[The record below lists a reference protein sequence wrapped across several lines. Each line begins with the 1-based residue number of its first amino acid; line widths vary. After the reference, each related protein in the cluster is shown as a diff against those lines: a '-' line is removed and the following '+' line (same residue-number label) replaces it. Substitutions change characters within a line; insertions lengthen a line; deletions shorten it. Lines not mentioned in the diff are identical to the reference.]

1 MYQIS
6 RNSSGNLAIFAA
18 IPLTALRHH
27 LIDMHYSNHNSD
39 YANDDAKNGR
49 CEGKFQIEN
58 AALFTAKSFLRLGS
72 QPTVGKLA
80 LWLRKK
86 SVMKGIPN
94 ALLAKLFKFRLP
106 LRLIV
111 WIGSHRGF
119 SIAHNIRTAR
129 NDSEEAAGAG

>member
-58 AALFTAKSFLRLGS
+58 AALFTSKSFLRLSS
-72 QPTVGKLA
+72 QPNGRQTGALA
-80 LWLRKK
+80 QEKVRHEGNPER
-86 SVMKGIPN
+86 SPRQIVQIP
-94 ALLAKLFKFRLP
+94 P
-106 LRLIV
+106 
-111 WIGSHRGF
+111 
-119 SIAHNIRTAR
+119 SIAPHRLDRQPSRLLHRPQYTH
-129 NDSEEAAGAG
+129 SPQ